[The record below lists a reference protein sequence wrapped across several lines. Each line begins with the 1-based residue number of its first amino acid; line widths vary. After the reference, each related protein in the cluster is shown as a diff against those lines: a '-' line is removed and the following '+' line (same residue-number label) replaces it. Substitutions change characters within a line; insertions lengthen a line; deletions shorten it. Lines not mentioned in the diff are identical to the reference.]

1 MTEAATK
8 TDEAAAERSLYGRV
22 RAVRDK
28 HHLQELAISY
38 YDYETTI
45 QWSFSGDR
53 WFHAASTMKIA
64 VLLAVFREAC
74 ENRFRLEDPLH
85 VRNRFESIVDG
96 SPYQLDVS
104 ESSDPDVYRNLGKSM
119 SIRELAY
126 FMITTSSNL
135 ATNLLI
141 QLVGVSTVNET
152 LGQLEITGVRVR
164 RGVEDQKAFDE
175 GISNETTANGLV
187 SMLRTIYE
195 KRAFSEEA
203 CDQMLEILH
212 GQRYKSGIPAG
223 LPKDARVAH
232 KTGNIST
239 VHHDAGII
247 FFENREPYVLAIL
260 TQFDANQ
267 GRGSAVADLA
277 RDIHEYLGALP
288 TDEKSEQ

>member
-8 TDEAAAERSLYGRV
+8 TDEVAAERSLYGRV
-22 RAVRDK
+22 RAIRDRNS
-28 HHLQELAISY
+28 LQELAISY

-45 QWSFSGDR
+45 QWSYSGDR

-64 VLLAVFREAC
+64 VLLAVFREAG
-74 ENRFRLEDPLH
+74 EGRFRMDDPLH

-96 SPYQLDVS
+96 SHYQLDVS
-104 ESSDPDVYRNLGKSM
+104 ESSDPEVYRNLGKAM
-119 SIRELAY
+119 SIRELSHY
-126 FMITTSSNL
+126 MITTSSNL

-141 QLVGVSTVNET
+141 QLVGVDVVNET
-152 LGQLEITGVRVR
+152 LAQLEITGVRVR
-164 RGVEDQKAFDE
+164 RGVEDQKAFDA

-195 KRAFSEEA
+195 KRAFSEDA

-223 LPKDARVAH
+223 LPKDTKIAH

-239 VHHDAGII
+239 VHHDAGIV
-247 FFENREPYVLAIL
+247 FFENREPYVLAVL
-260 TQFDANQ
+260 TRFDSDR
-267 GRGSAVADLA
+267 GRGSAVADVA
-277 RDIHEYLGALP
+277 RDIHEFLGVLSAN
-288 TDEKSEQ
+288 E